1 MYKLY
6 TDKTEIFECNI
17 GVSGTTLDSSTARL
31 IIETDNLN
39 LLYKGSISSKG
50 ECRIPIKKL
59 KGLLGENT
67 TGTLRL
73 EVIAD
78 DTYFTPWKS
87 EFVVETDRKV
97 AVEVKSQNK
106 NRIVESKKPIMNVTG
121 IKNSST
127 IKKSISERRHIVNIM
142 KLLMKENVNVR
153 KLTKKKGIVNN
164 IISNYISKNPIQES
178 KQKRIIDGIVK
189 VLSKQK

>member
-1 MYKLY
+1 M
-6 TDKTEIFECNI
+6 
-17 GVSGTTLDSSTARL
+17 S
-31 IIETDNLN
+31 
-39 LLYKGSISSKG
+39 
-50 ECRIPIKKL
+50 
-59 KGLLGENT
+59 
-67 TGTLRL
+67 
-73 EVIAD
+73 
-78 DTYFTPWKS
+78 
-87 EFVVETDRKV
+87 
-97 AVEVKSQNK
+97 
-106 NRIVESKKPIMNVTG
+106 VESKKPIMNVTG

-153 KLTKKKGIVNN
+153 NLTKKKGIVNN